1 MTVTAVE
8 RRSATL
14 VSADAAGYSRLMAA
28 DELATIHAIKVF
40 RDAAHDIAVEHGGR
54 LVDSPGDNL
63 LFEFGSAASALAAS
77 LRFQAFVVDT
87 NERYP
92 AEDRMQFRIGIHSGE
107 VVVDTDR
114 IYGSGINIAA
124 RLERLAR
131 PGGIC
136 ISQSA
141 RDGLDMTP
149 TLEDI
154 GPQWVKNIP
163 HPVHAFFVDVPGEAV
178 PVRPATSAWP
188 AIAVMPF
195 ETTEGDRDAE
205 YLADG
210 MSEDLIT
217 TLAMWR
223 QFPVI
228 ARNSTFTYKG
238 RTIDPVI
245 VGKEL
250 GAEYIV
256 VGSLRRFDQ
265 RVRISAQL
273 LGAET
278 GQHIWADRWN
288 TTLDDAFETGH
299 EIAQAIS
306 VALRPELLKD
316 MSERAM
322 RQAPGDL
329 TAWDYALRGLWHLR
343 RTTRDDGE
351 QAVALLTRAV
361 QLDPGSGFAHAHLA
375 HAHYRMLQHHW
386 TVDREA
392 DRAALIEHAESAVAC
407 DPMDANGYL
416 FRSLACSVQGKG
428 EDALAALRRAVELN
442 PSLPVARSLL
452 GQFLGIAGRTEEGL
466 RELDNAIRLSPRDPQ
481 LWTFHAGKAVVLG
494 VVGRYEESRAESERA
509 LEIDP
514 ESASATAYSNI
525 AATSALLGELPRARA
540 ALAETLRVWPNMSI
554 STLRALF
561 ASIPEPAVEAF
572 FYGLRLAGWVPE
584 EEDEKT
590 SATTAPPANPGH
602 DADRPPLDVGRK
614 VSP

>member
-1 MTVTAVE
+1 LEKTPFVGLQTVTAVE

-28 DELATIHAIKVF
+28 DELATIQAIKVF
-40 RDAAHDIAVEHGGR
+40 REAAEQIADEHGGR

-63 LFEFGSAASALAAS
+63 LFEFDGAASALEAS
-77 LRFQAFVVDT
+77 LQFQAFVLDL
-87 NERYP
+87 NERYAP
-92 AEDRMQFRIGIHSGE
+92 EDRMQFRIGMHSGE
-107 VVVDTDR
+107 VVVDDDR

-136 ISQSA
+136 ISEAVRHQL
-141 RDGLDMTP
+141 GTTP
-149 TLEDI
+149 ALEDI
-154 GPQWVKNIP
+154 GPQYVKNIP
-163 HPVHAFFVDVPGEAV
+163 DPIHAFFVDVPGEAL
-178 PVRPATSAWP
+178 PVRPQSSAWP

-195 ETTEGDRDAE
+195 ETAAADPDAE

-228 ARNSTFTYKG
+228 ARNSTFTYKD
-238 RTIDPVI
+238 RTIDPVAI
-245 VGKEL
+245 GEEL

-256 VGSLRRFDQ
+256 VGRLRGFEE
-265 RVRISAQL
+265 RVRISVQL
-273 LGAET
+273 LAAGT
-278 GQHIWADRWN
+278 GEHIWADRWN
-288 TTLDDAFETGH
+288 TTFGDAFETGA

-322 RQAPGDL
+322 RQAPADL

-343 RTTRDDGE
+343 RPNREDGE

-375 HAHYRMLQHHW
+375 HAHYRMLQHQW

-392 DRAALIEHAESAVAC
+392 DLRALIQHAERAVAC

-416 FRSLACSVQGKG
+416 FRSLACSVQGQREG
-428 EDALAALRRAVELN
+428 ALVALRRAVELN

-466 RELDNAIRLSPRDPQ
+466 RELDTAIRLSPRDPQ
-481 LWTFHAGKAVVLG
+481 LWTFHAGKALVLSIAH
-494 VVGRYEESRAESERA
+494 RYEESRAESERA
-509 LEIDP
+509 LELDP
-514 ESASATAYSNI
+514 ESASATAFSNI
-525 AATSALLGELPRARA
+525 AATSVHLGDLPRARA
-540 ALAETLRVWPNMSI
+540 ALAETLRVWPNMSVA
-554 STLRALF
+554 TFRTLF
-561 ASIPEPAVEAF
+561 ASIPEPEVETF
-572 FYGLRLAGWVPE
+572 FQALRVAGWEPDE
-584 EEDEKT
+584 EGGAT
-590 SATTAPPANPGH
+590 SSETAASTH
-602 DADRPPLDVGRK
+602 TH
-614 VSP
+614 

>member
-1 MTVTAVE
+1 VGSMTAIE

-14 VSADAAGYSRLMAA
+14 VSADAAGYSRLMAE

-40 RDAAHDIAVEHGGR
+40 RDAGGQIAVEHGGR

-63 LFEFGSAASALAAS
+63 LFEFESAAHALGAS
-77 LRFQAFVVDT
+77 LRFQEFVLGT
-87 NERYP
+87 NEQY
-92 AEDRMQFRIGIHSGE
+92 ATEDRMHFRIGIHSGE
-107 VVVDTDR
+107 VVVDDDR

-136 ISQSA
+136 ISETVRRQ
-141 RDGLDMTP
+141 LDATP
-149 TLEDI
+149 ALEDI
-154 GPQWVKNIP
+154 GPQYVKNIP
-163 HPVHAFFVDVPGEAV
+163 HPVHAFFVDVPGQEL
-178 PVRPATSAWP
+178 PVRLQRSAWP
-188 AIAVMPF
+188 AIAVLPF
-195 ETTEGDRDAE
+195 ETVEGDSDAE

-210 MSEDLIT
+210 LSEDLIT

-238 RTIDPVI
+238 RTVEAAA

-250 GAEYIV
+250 GAEYLV
-256 VGSLRRFDQ
+256 VGNLRHVEQ
-265 RVRISAQL
+265 RLRISAQL
-273 LGAET
+273 LDAET

-288 TTLDDAFETGH
+288 TTLDDAFETGA

-322 RQAPGDL
+322 RQAPADL

-343 RTTRDDGE
+343 RTTRGDGE

-361 QLDPGSGFAHAHLA
+361 QLDPTSGFAHAHLA

-386 TVDREA
+386 TA
-392 DRAALIEHAESAVAC
+392 DRAADLGGLVEHAERAVAC
-407 DPMDANGYL
+407 DPMEANGYV
-416 FRSLACSVQGKG
+416 FGALACSVQGRP
-428 EDALAALRRAVELN
+428 EEAVATLQRAVELN

-466 RELDNAIRLSPRDPQ
+466 RELDAAIRLSPRDPQ
-481 LWTFHAGKAVVLG
+481 LWTFYAGKSVVLS
-494 VVGRYEESRAESERA
+494 VAGRLEESSAASEQA

-514 ESASATAYSNI
+514 DAASATALSNI
-525 AATSALLGELPRARA
+525 ASNAALLGDLPRARE
-540 ALAETLRVWPNMSI
+540 ALAETLRVWPDMSEA
-554 STLRALF
+554 TLRALF
-561 ASIPEPAVEAF
+561 ASFPESRVEEYF
-572 FYGLRLAGWVPE
+572 HGLRLAGWSPEAADVP
-584 EEDEKT
+584 T
-590 SATTAPPANPGH
+590 PS
-602 DADRPPLDVGRK
+602 
-614 VSP
+614 S